1 MVQHRLLVI
10 LVAIILVAKAS
21 AISLQQAG
29 TYAVP
34 ITIGAIAL
42 VTVIVIV
49 AVVLFIKKNKKPES
63 SSPKKSDKVVKM
75 EDGMVEIELDSQP
88 GTQHATPR
96 R

>member
-1 MVQHRLLVI
+1 MD
-10 LVAIILVAKAS
+10 
-21 AISLQQAG
+21 G

-34 ITIGAIAL
+34 ITIGAIGL

-49 AVVLFIKKNKKPES
+49 AVVLFIKKNKKVGTETA
-63 SSPKKSDKVVKM
+63 KGGKSDKVVKM